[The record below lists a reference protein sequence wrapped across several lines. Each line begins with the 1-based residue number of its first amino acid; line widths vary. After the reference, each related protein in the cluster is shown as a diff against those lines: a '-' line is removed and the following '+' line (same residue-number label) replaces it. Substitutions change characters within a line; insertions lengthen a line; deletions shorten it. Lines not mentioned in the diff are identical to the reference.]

1 MSGGVEVSIPV
12 SEPAGKKQVVDYDK
26 LGKQIADLK
35 QKADKNDM
43 DGAVNGLLA
52 LEKSQR
58 LIEDTQGTGMAVQAL
73 LEILYNAGD
82 FKGLMEHVTAL
93 SKRRGQLKQV
103 IQNAVRQ
110 CMAYA
115 DSLSTADPKRDEL
128 MRCLETLCEGKIF
141 LEIERARLTRRL
153 AQAAE
158 GRNEIAKAAEII
170 QELPVETFGAMA
182 RNEKVHFILEQV
194 RLCLLKGDLVRA
206 QMLSKKISPRAFE
219 AKEKAGDIGV
229 EGTAIQEAEE
239 GIPSLADLKID
250 YYYLMIQFHRAHED
264 QYLDICRCY
273 RALYESDGIRDDPAR
288 STDILKKICWYAIL
302 SPAYNVREEH
312 AGSEQQSLLEITA
325 QDKRLE
331 NQLPFYKQLL
341 GYFTKKSLM
350 NTNEVMSQWAT
361 EMKAQTEVFGEDEA
375 GQRAYAALQLRVIEH
390 NIAVVAKYYQR
401 VRLPRLSELLG
412 FDVKESEKH
421 VCRLVEQ
428 GALKAKIDRPSQ
440 VVSFYGGREGKNRLL
455 NNWVGNIENLLDLLE
470 KTAQQV
476 HKEAM
481 VHGIQ
486 IGGAMD

>member
-1 MSGGVEVSIPV
+1 MSSGGVEVSQPGQEI
-12 SEPAGKKQVVDYDK
+12 AGKKPVVDYDK

-35 QKADKNDM
+35 LQAEKKDL

-73 LEILYNAGD
+73 LEILYSAGD
-82 FKGLMEHVTAL
+82 LKGLMENITAL

-110 CMAYA
+110 CMAYS
-115 DSLSTADPKRDEL
+115 DSMLVSNPNRDEL

-158 GRNEIAKAAEII
+158 SRNEIAKAAEII

-206 QMLSKKISPRAFE
+206 QMLSKKVSPKAFE
-219 AKEKAGDIGV
+219 AREKAGDIGV
-229 EGTAIQEAEE
+229 EGTAIQEAEQ
-239 GIPSLADLKID
+239 GIPSLGVLKIQ
-250 YYYLMIQFHRAHED
+250 YYNLMIQFHREHEN

-273 RALYESDGIRDDPAR
+273 RALYESENIKNDPVQVIE
-288 STDILKKICWYAIL
+288 TLKKICWFAIL
-302 SPAYNVREEH
+302 SPAYNIRGEH
-312 AGSEQQSLLEITA
+312 AGSEQRSLLELTA
-325 QDKRLE
+325 QDKLLE
-331 NQLPFYKQLL
+331 NQLPFYKKLL
-341 GYFTKKSLM
+341 DSFMKNSLLD
-350 NTNEVMSQWAT
+350 TNLVMSEWTPEIQSQADI
-361 EMKAQTEVFGEDEA
+361 FGSDDA
-375 GQRAYAALQLRVIEH
+375 GKRALSALKLRVVEH
-390 NIAVVAKYYQR
+390 NISVVAKYYMR
-401 VRLPRLSELLG
+401 VRLPRLAELLG
-412 FDVKESEKH
+412 EDENMSEKH
-421 VCRLVEQ
+421 VCSLVEN
-428 GALKAKIDRPSQ
+428 GALKAKIDRPSK
-440 VVSFYGGREGKNRLL
+440 VVTFLGGREGENRSL
-455 NNWVGNIENLLDLLE
+455 NNWGKNIENLLDLLE

-481 VHGIQ
+481 IHGVHINN
-486 IGGAMD
+486 D